1 MVDSPLLKKIKAIQ
15 ATDLKN
21 WKGLAVDF
29 VARPGLTL
37 NAPNAIK
44 KPTRI
49 MEYLKVRLLFTYLYL

>member
-21 WKGLAVDF
+21 WKGIAVDF

-37 NAPNAIK
+37 NAPSANK

-49 MEYLKVRLLFTYLYL
+49 MEYLKVKLLFT

>member
-1 MVDSPLLKKIKAIQ
+1 LVDSPLLKKIKAIQ

-37 NAPNAIK
+37 NAPNNIK
-44 KPTRI
+44 KPTKI
-49 MEYLKVRLLFTYLYL
+49 MEYLKV

>member
-1 MVDSPLLKKIKAIQ
+1 LVDSPLLKKIKAIQ

-37 NAPNAIK
+37 NAPNNIK
-44 KPTRI
+44 KPTKI
-49 MEYLKVRLLFTYLYL
+49 MEYLKVRFSCAYLFL